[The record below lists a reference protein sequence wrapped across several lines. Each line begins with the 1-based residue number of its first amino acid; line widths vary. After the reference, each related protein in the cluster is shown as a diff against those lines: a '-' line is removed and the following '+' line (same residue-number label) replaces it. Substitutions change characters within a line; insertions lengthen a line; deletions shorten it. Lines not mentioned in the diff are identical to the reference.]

1 MAPSSEEVAW
11 SERITALVAGPGPT
25 MLFQPIHRL
34 VDGVRVGW
42 EALARFPSSLSEAE
56 LEALHGPAWRLNGYT
71 SEGPALW
78 FEMADAL
85 GFGVD
90 LELSAVQ
97 AALER
102 MCDVPPDEYLAV
114 NVGPQ
119 SLVTGRFADA
129 VEAHNLS
136 RVVVELT
143 EHLVIDDYQA
153 LRHAVVDVQERH
165 SARTCTTAAR
175 VPGLAADDLG
185 AGSASMHHLLALA
198 SVLDLAKLDVSLT
211 RGIATDANRQDLA
224 AVVVNIGRRS
234 GFRVVAEGI
243 EDAETMEVLRSIGV
257 HAGQGWHLG
266 RPGPL
271 PPPAAVPVP
280 EEEPCRT

>member
-1 MAPSSEEVAW
+1 MPTSEEAEW

-34 VDGVRVGW
+34 SDGVRLGW
-42 EALARFPSSLSEAE
+42 EALARFPSSMSDAE
-56 LEALHGPAWRLNGYT
+56 LERVHGPDWRLNGYT

-78 FEMADAL
+78 FEMADL
-85 GFGVD
+85 LHLGVD

-102 MCDVPPDEYLAV
+102 LCDVPPGEYLAV

-143 EHLVIDDYQA
+143 EHLAVPDYQA

-165 SARTCTTAAR
+165 SARTCTTAVR
-175 VPGLAADDLG
+175 VPALAADDLG
-185 AGSASMHHLLALA
+185 AGSASMQHLLALA

-211 RGIATDANRQDLA
+211 RGIVTDANRQDLA
-224 AVVVNIGRRS
+224 AVVVSIGRRS

-243 EDAETMEVLRSIGV
+243 EDAESLEVLRSLGV
-257 HAGQGWHLG
+257 HAGQGFFLG
-266 RPGPL
+266 RPGLL
-271 PPPAAVPVP
+271 P
-280 EEEPCRT
+280 